1 MYLNFY
7 DLEYIVGYFAPK
19 DDSIIMFKLFMSLKL

>member
-19 DDSIIMFKLFMSLKL
+19 DDSIMFKLFMSLKL